1 LPLSKIYV
9 TISIFMSIQL
19 SLAPFK
25 GLTQKEYRNAYV
37 RYFPGLDKVFAP
49 FISGVHAEKVNL
61 SKFAD
66 LLPFPQN
73 DLETIPQFVS
83 VDAEEIIAMAET
95 FANLGYKEIN
105 WNMGCPFSRIANKMR
120 GCGILPYP
128 DQIRTM
134 MDRIMTAIPV
144 KLSVK
149 TRLGYHSNDELPLV
163 IEVLNDYPISELII
177 HARIGKQ
184 LYAGK
189 TDPESFLHC
198 ASMSKIPVTYNGDI
212 FHADTFKELQ
222 QLFPLINSWMVG
234 RGALINP
241 FLPSQ
246 IREINL
252 SETEKRKRLQAFHN
266 EVFEQLQA
274 KISDERKLIGQMKA
288 IWYYM
293 HGIFVD
299 GKQLFNELK
308 VCKDRQ
314 SYLIFAERL
323 MQLPFADNTAIENHW
338 MQGLK
343 QVGVTSNQ

>member
-1 LPLSKIYV
+1 
-9 TISIFMSIQL
+9 MSLKL

-25 GLTQKEYRNAYV
+25 GLTQKEYRNAYI
-37 RYFPGLDKVFAP
+37 RHFTGLDKVFAP
-49 FISGVHAEKVNL
+49 FISGVHADKVNL

-66 LLPFPQN
+66 LVPVPQN
-73 DLETIPQFVS
+73 GIEIIPQFVS
-83 VDAEEIIAMAET
+83 VDAEEIIAVAET
-95 FANLGYKEIN
+95 LASLGYKEIN

-128 DQIRTM
+128 DQMRSM
-134 MDRIMTAIPV
+134 MDRIMPVIPV

-149 TRLGYHSNDELPLV
+149 TRLGYYSTDELPRV
-163 IEVLNDYPISELII
+163 IKVLNDYPISELII

-198 ASMSKIPVTYNGDI
+198 AAISKIPVTYNGDI
-212 FHADTFKELQ
+212 YHADTFKELQ
-222 QLFPLINSWMVG
+222 QIFPTINSWMVG

-246 IREINL
+246 IKRMDL
-252 SETEKRKRLQAFHN
+252 DETGKRRRLQAFHD
-266 EVFEQLQA
+266 EVFDRLQA
-274 KISDERKLIGQMKA
+274 KIPNERKLIGQMKA

-293 HGIFVD
+293 HGVFEG
-299 GKQLFNELK
+299 GKQLFNDLK
-308 VCKDRQ
+308 VCMDRQ
-314 SYLIFAERL
+314 SYLTFAQRL
-323 MQLPFADNTAIENHW
+323 LQLPFADNRAIENHW

-343 QVGVTSNQ
+343 QVGAESNQ

>member
-1 LPLSKIYV
+1 
-9 TISIFMSIQL
+9 MSIQL

-66 LLPFPQN
+66 LMPVNPN
-73 DLETIPQFVS
+73 DIETIPQFVS
-83 VDAEEIIAMAET
+83 VDADEIIAIAET
-95 FANLGYKEIN
+95 FASLGYKEIN

-128 DQIRTM
+128 DQIRSM
-134 MDRIMTAIPV
+134 MDRIMAVIPV

-149 TRLGYHSNDELPLV
+149 TRLGYHKNDELPRV
-163 IEVLNDYPISELII
+163 IKVLNDYPVSELII

-198 ASMSKIPVTYNGDI
+198 AAISKIPVTYNGDI
-212 FHADTFKELQ
+212 YHADTFKKMQ
-222 QLFPLINSWMVG
+222 KSFPTINSWMVG

-246 IREINL
+246 IKKIDFDE
-252 SETEKRKRLQAFHN
+252 SEKRKRLHAFHN
-266 EVFEQLQA
+266 EVFESLQA
-274 KISDERKLIGQMKA
+274 KIANERKLIGQMKA

-293 HGIFVD
+293 HGIFD
-299 GKQLFNELK
+299 GGKQLFNELK
-308 VCKDRQ
+308 VCKDRR
-314 SYLIFAERL
+314 SYLTFAERFFE
-323 MQLPFADNTAIENHW
+323 LPFADNAAIENHW

-343 QVGVTSNQ
+343 QVGAETNE